1 MWNRLEV
8 KISLLFIILF
18 PMLNCN
24 RGISDLSGR
33 MHSVRGKLKMS
44 TRSQTMGSAR
54 TARSRPRSADV
65 NRLLFVRFL
74 ADLLDQRFTIPGT
87 SIRVGLDPILGL
99 VPGIGDALANIAGSA
114 ILIIAVQLNIPKI
127 VLTRMGL
134 NIAANALIGAIPVLG
149 AIFSIWF
156 RSNAKNADLL
166 ERYAGSERRR
176 AGLDDWLFVAGIIS
190 AVVLIGFGI
199 IVAIVWVIGWLGA
212 AWGRAF

>member
-33 MHSVRGKLKMS
+33 MHSVRGKLKMGM
-44 TRSQTMGSAR
+44 RSQTMGSAR

-65 NRLLFVRFL
+65 NRRLFVRFL

-114 ILIIAVQLNIPKI
+114 ILIIAVQLNVPKI
-127 VLTRMGL
+127 VLIRMGL
-134 NIAANALIGAIPVLG
+134 NVAANALIGAIPILG
-149 AIFSIWF
+149 DIFSIWF

-199 IVAIVWVIGWLGA
+199 ILAIVWVIGWLGA

>member
-33 MHSVRGKLKMS
+33 MHSVREKLKMS
-44 TRSQTMGSAR
+44 MRSQTMGSAR

-99 VPGIGDALANIAGSA
+99 IPGIGDALANIAGSA
-114 ILIIAVQLNIPKI
+114 ILIIAVQLNVPKI
-127 VLTRMGL
+127 VLIRMGL
-134 NIAANALIGAIPVLG
+134 NVAANALIGAIPILG
-149 AIFSIWF
+149 DIFSIWF

-199 IVAIVWVIGWLGA
+199 ILAIVWVIGWLGA

>member
-1 MWNRLEV
+1 M
-8 KISLLFIILF
+8 
-18 PMLNCN
+18 
-24 RGISDLSGR
+24 
-33 MHSVRGKLKMS
+33 
-44 TRSQTMGSAR
+44 RSQTMGSGR

-99 VPGIGDALANIAGSA
+99 IPGIGDALANIAGSA
-114 ILIIAVQLNIPKI
+114 ILIIAVQLNVPKI
-127 VLTRMGL
+127 VLIRMGL
-134 NIAANALIGAIPVLG
+134 NVAANALIGAIPILG
-149 AIFSIWF
+149 DIFSIWF

-176 AGLDDWLFVAGIIS
+176 AGLADWLFVAGIIS
-190 AVVLIGFGI
+190 AVLLVGFGI
-199 IVAIVWVIGWLGA
+199 IVALVSVIGWLGV

>member
-1 MWNRLEV
+1 MWKGLEV

-33 MHSVRGKLKMS
+33 MHSVRAKLKMNM
-44 TRSQTMGSAR
+44 RSQTMGSAR

-114 ILIIAVQLNIPKI
+114 ILIIAVQLNVPKI
-127 VLTRMGL
+127 VLIRMGL
-134 NIAANALIGAIPVLG
+134 NVAANALIGAIPILG
-149 AIFSIWF
+149 DIFSIWF

-199 IVAIVWVIGWLGA
+199 ILAIVWVIGWLGA

>member
-44 TRSQTMGSAR
+44 MRSQTMGSAR

-99 VPGIGDALANIAGSA
+99 IPGIGDALANIAGSA
-114 ILIIAVQLNIPKI
+114 ILIIAVQLNVPKI
-127 VLTRMGL
+127 VLIRMGL
-134 NIAANALIGAIPVLG
+134 NVAANALIGAIPILG
-149 AIFSIWF
+149 DIFSIWF

-199 IVAIVWVIGWLGA
+199 ILAIVWVIGWLGA

>member
-1 MWNRLEV
+1 
-8 KISLLFIILF
+8 
-18 PMLNCN
+18 
-24 RGISDLSGR
+24 
-33 MHSVRGKLKMS
+33 
-44 TRSQTMGSAR
+44 MGSGR
-54 TARSRPRSADV
+54 TARSRSRSADV

-87 SIRVGLDPILGL
+87 SIRVGLDPIVGL
-99 VPGIGDALANIAGSA
+99 IPGIGDALANIAGSA

-134 NIAANALIGAIPVLG
+134 NIAANALIGAIPVFG

-166 ERYAGSERRR
+166 ERYAGSEKRR

-199 IVAIVWVIGWLGA
+199 ILAIVWVIGWLGA
-212 AWGRAF
+212 TWGRAF